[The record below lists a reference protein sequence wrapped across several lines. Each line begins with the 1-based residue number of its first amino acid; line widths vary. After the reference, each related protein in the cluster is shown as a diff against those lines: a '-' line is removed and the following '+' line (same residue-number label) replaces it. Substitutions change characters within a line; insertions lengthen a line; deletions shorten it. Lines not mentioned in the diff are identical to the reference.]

1 MKGNRGQKFSVA
13 VLIIVVVSII
23 LYIIQGIYFDSA
35 GKIETEYALKSSEK
49 EILSVDGF
57 AVRDE
62 GRIADG
68 KNTAILYKNTNKVYV
83 PVVSDSENVA
93 KDDVIAVAFK
103 DELQANAYLEA
114 QQLREKKMDLEHMQS
129 QKDLSRINVIYLN
142 SKVYST
148 AHNYVAK
155 LLSKDFSGL
164 ALVTD
169 DLSDVITSKQL
180 ATGKEL
186 DFSSSIKS
194 YDAQITSLE
203 KGYSNAHYV
212 KSPFAGY
219 FVSDVD
225 GYENII
231 SYDDVASKKAE
242 KTNTAK
248 LLSAKQKTYENSFG
262 KIIGQHTWYLM
273 FDVSIDDAT
282 IIKTG
287 KKVIVDFPERS
298 VHDIPMTVHYVS
310 PMKDNMITVTLKCK
324 YLNEQLAVLRKEKM
338 SITIEEYEGFRI
350 NSKALFQNEEGI
362 EGVYVLSGNVA
373 KFTPLNILLYGDG
386 FVIAEKYTAF
396 KTDKD
401 GNSIVDEEKTALYR
415 EIKAYDRVIV
425 KGNNITD
432 GKIIN

>member
-1 MKGNRGQKFSVA
+1 MKEKKVQKFSVA
-13 VLIIVVVSII
+13 VLIIAVISIV
-23 LYIIQGIYFDSA
+23 LYIIQGIYFDSS

-49 EILSVDGF
+49 KILSVDGF

-62 GRIADG
+62 GRMVDG

-93 KDDVIAVAFK
+93 KGDVIAVAFK
-103 DELQANAYLEA
+103 DELQANAYIEA
-114 QQLREKKMDLEHMQS
+114 QQLKEKKMDLEHIQS

-155 LLSKDFSGL
+155 LLDKDFTGL
-164 ALVTD
+164 SLVTD
-169 DLSDVITSKQL
+169 DLSDVITSKQI
-180 ATGKEL
+180 ATGKKL
-186 DFSSSIKS
+186 DFASSIKA

-203 KGYSNAHYV
+203 KGYSDIHYV

-225 GYENII
+225 GYENIV
-231 SYDDVASKKAE
+231 SYSNIADKKAE
-242 KTNTAK
+242 KINAKK
-248 LLSAKQKTYENSFG
+248 LLSSEQRVYENSFG
-262 KIIGQHTWYLM
+262 KIIGQHNWYLV
-273 FDVSIDDAT
+273 FDISIDDAT

-287 KKVIVDFPERS
+287 KKVMVDFPERS
-298 VHDIPMTVHYVS
+298 IEDIPMTVHYVS
-310 PMKDNMITVTLKCK
+310 SMKDNMITVTLKCK
-324 YLNEQLAVLRKEKM
+324 YLNEQLAVLRREKM

-350 NSKALFQNEEGI
+350 NSKALLQNEEGI

-386 FVIAEKYTAF
+386 FVIAEKYTAY

-401 GNSIVDEEKTALYR
+401 GNSVVDDEKTALYR

>member
-1 MKGNRGQKFSVA
+1 MKENKGQKFSVA
-13 VLIIVVVSII
+13 VLIIVAVSII
-23 LYIIQGIYFDSA
+23 LYIVQGIYFDSA

-49 EILSVDGF
+49 KILSVDGF

-62 GRIADG
+62 GRMVDG

-83 PVVSDSENVA
+83 PAVSDSENVA
-93 KDDVIAVAFK
+93 KDDIIAVAFK

-129 QKDLSRINVIYLN
+129 QKDMSRINVIYLN

-148 AHNYVAK
+148 AHNYAGT
-155 LLSKDFSGL
+155 LLDKDFSGL
-164 ALVTD
+164 SAAID
-169 DLSDVITSKQL
+169 DLSDVITSKQI

-186 DFSSSIKS
+186 DFTSSIKS

-203 KGYSNAHYV
+203 KGYSNAYYV
-212 KSPFAGY
+212 KSPLAGY

-225 GYENII
+225 GYENIV

-242 KTNTAK
+242 KISAKK
-248 LLSAKQKTYENSFG
+248 LLSAEQKVYENSFG
-262 KIIGQHTWYLM
+262 KIIGQHTWYLV

-287 KKVIVDFPERS
+287 KTVTVDFPERS
-298 VHDIPMTVHYVS
+298 IQGIPMTVHYVS

-350 NSKALFQNEEGI
+350 SSKALFQNEEGI

-386 FVIAEKYTAF
+386 FVIAEKYTAY

-401 GNSIVDEEKTALYR
+401 GKSIVDDEKTALYR

-432 GKIIN
+432 GKIID

>member
-1 MKGNRGQKFSVA
+1 MKEKKGQKFSVA
-13 VLIIVVVSII
+13 VLVIVVVSII
-23 LYIIQGIYFDSA
+23 LYIIQGIYFDSS

-49 EILSVDGF
+49 ELLAVDGF

-62 GRIADG
+62 GEIADG

-83 PVVSDSENVA
+83 PIVSDSENVA
-93 KDDVIAVAFK
+93 KGDVIAVAFK

-148 AHNYVAK
+148 AHNYAGK
-155 LLSKDFSGL
+155 ILNKDFSGL
-164 ALVTD
+164 SAVMD
-169 DLSDVITSKQL
+169 DLSDIITSKQI

-186 DFSSSIKS
+186 DFTSSIKS

-225 GYENII
+225 GYENSI
-231 SYDDVASKKAE
+231 SYDDVATKKAE
-242 KTNTAK
+242 NTNAQN
-248 LLSAKQKTYENSFG
+248 LLSAEQKLYENSFG
-262 KIIGQHTWYLM
+262 KIIGQHNWYLM

-287 KKVIVDFPERS
+287 KKVMVDFPERS
-298 VHDIPMTVHYVS
+298 IHDIPMTVHYVS

-324 YLNEQLAVLRKEKM
+324 YLNEHLAVLRKEKM
-338 SITIEEYEGFRI
+338 SITIDEYEGFRI
-350 NSKALFQNEEGI
+350 NSTALLQNEDGI
-362 EGVYVLSGNVA
+362 DGVYVLSGNVA
-373 KFTPLNILLYGDG
+373 KFTPLNILFYGDG
-386 FVIAEKYTAF
+386 FVIAEKYTAY
-396 KTDKD
+396 KTDKE
-401 GNSIVDEEKTALYR
+401 GNSVVDEEKTALYR